1 VEIDNNLSLGF
12 SHDDFCVGNSK
23 IDLSRD
29 GILGEVGRFLDKF
42 KGELGRVSRV
52 DTVDLKDA
60 IFEEMKL

>member
-1 VEIDNNLSLGF
+1 MDNNLSLGF
-12 SHDDFCVGNSK
+12 SHDDFCVSFSK

-29 GILGEVGRFLDKF
+29 GILGKIGRFLNKF

-52 DTVDLKDA
+52 DAVDLKDA